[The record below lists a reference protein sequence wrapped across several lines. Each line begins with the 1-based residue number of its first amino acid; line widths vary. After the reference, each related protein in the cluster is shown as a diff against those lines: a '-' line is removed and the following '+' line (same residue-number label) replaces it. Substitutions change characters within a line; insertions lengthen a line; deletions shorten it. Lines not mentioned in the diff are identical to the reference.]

1 MKPNWTKLVD
11 AYWHSMTEES
21 RRNLFEDWVSTP
33 EFRDMLDNE
42 EVKLFFARFNPD
54 NQFTVNTDFNGT
66 VNKMRAFKWK
76 DGYYVGSMS
85 KINNDYITDVEKITF
100 NKTDKN

>member
-1 MKPNWTKLVD
+1 MTPDWIKLVD
-11 AYWHSMTEES
+11 KYCYAMSEET
-21 RRNLFEDWVSTP
+21 RKETFEDWVSTP
-33 EFRDMLDNE
+33 DFRDMLDNE
-42 EVKLFFARFNPD
+42 EVKLFFARFHPD
-54 NQFTVNTDFNGT
+54 NQFTVTTNFNGT
-66 VNKMRAFKWK
+66 VNKMQAFKWK